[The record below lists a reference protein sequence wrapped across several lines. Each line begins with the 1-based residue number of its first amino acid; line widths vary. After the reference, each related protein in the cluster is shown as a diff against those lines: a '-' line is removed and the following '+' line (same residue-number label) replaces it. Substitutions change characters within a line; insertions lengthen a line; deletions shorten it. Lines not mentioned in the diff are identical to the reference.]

1 MSFNCGIVGLPN
13 VGKSTIF
20 SALTAA
26 PAEAA
31 NYPFCTIEPNVGIVT
46 VPDPRL
52 EKITGFIKPKKIIP
66 ATVEFVD
73 IAGLVRGAS
82 KGEGLGNQFLGH
94 IRQVGAI
101 VHVVR
106 CFEDDDIVHVDGKLD
121 PVSDIETVEIELCL
135 ADLDTVKKRLENM
148 PRLVKNQDK
157 KISDKAKQM
166 EPVLIKLDQAL
177 SDGIPARKA
186 ITDPDEMAL
195 VNELHLITI
204 KPQMYCCNVGEDSV
218 NGENAMVK
226 SVMKYAEAAGS
237 SVIIICGKIES
248 EIAELDSEEE
258 KIEFLSAAGLEESG
272 LSRLVREGYQLLGL
286 RTYFTAG
293 EKELRAWTITEGMLA
308 PQAAG
313 VIHSDF
319 ERGFIRAETYHC
331 NDLFEFGSEQ
341 KIKEN
346 GRLRVEGKDYMVK
359 DGDVL
364 HFRFNV

>member
-20 SALTAA
+20 SALTSA

-52 EKITGFIKPKKIIP
+52 TQITGFIKPKKIIP

-106 CFEDDDIVHVDGKLD
+106 CFEDDDIVHVEGKLD

-135 ADLDTVKKRLENM
+135 ADLDTVKKRQLNI
-148 PRLVKNQDK
+148 PKLLKNQDK
-157 KISDKAKQM
+157 KISDKAKLM
-166 EPVLIKLDQAL
+166 EPLLNKLDEAL
-177 SDGIPARKA
+177 SDGIPARRIIK
-186 ITDPDEMAL
+186 TPDEFAL
-195 VNELHLITI
+195 VDDLHLITI
-204 KPQMYCCNVGEDSV
+204 KPQMYCCNVGEDSGL
-218 NGENAMVK
+218 GENDMVS
-226 SVMKYAEAAGS
+226 SVMKHAEQAGS
-237 SVIIICGKIES
+237 SVIIICGKMEA
-248 EIAELDSEEE
+248 EIAELESEDE
-258 KIEFLSAAGLEESG
+258 KKEFLAAAGLEESG
-272 LSRLVREGYQLLGL
+272 LSRLIREGYKMLGL
-286 RTYFTAG
+286 KTYFTAG
-293 EKELRAWTITEGMLA
+293 EKEVRAWTITEGMHA

-331 NDLFEFGSEQ
+331 NDLFELGSEL
-341 KIKEN
+341 KIKES
-346 GRLRVEGKDYMVK
+346 GRLRIEGRDYIVK